1 MHRSIAELICQ
12 SQTFDVKWN
21 ESAYILLA
29 YICLTLSY
37 VILLFANYS
46 RLHKTKM
53 FGHVLGLPP
62 IYRWGL
68 GQFFAAI
75 FIAKVWRSKI
85 WKPKI
90 AYSRI
95 YNCMHVP
102 INAFVSQM
110 RQTKDVVAIGNT
122 FGRVLVLISSTRR
135 SSCSVL
141 FLLLCIFLLIK
152 VESCKHEMRDQ

>member
-1 MHRSIAELICQ
+1 MKRIGLHTFSIYLFNPKLCNSSVCKLFKATQNQNVCPCLWSSANKPLRIRSV
-12 SQTFDVKWN
+12 FV
-21 ESAYILLA
+21 
-29 YICLTLSY
+29 
-37 VILLFANYS
+37 
-46 RLHKTKM
+46 
-53 FGHVLGLPP
+53 
-62 IYRWGL
+62 
-68 GQFFAAI
+68 AI
-75 FIAKVWRSKI
+75 FIAKVWRSTI

-110 RQTKDVVAIGNT
+110 RQTKDVVANGNT

-152 VESCKHEMRDQ
+152 VESCKHKMRDQ

>member
-1 MHRSIAELICQ
+1 MKRIGLHTFSIHLFNPKLCNSSVCKLFKATQNQNVCPCLWSSANKPLRIRSV
-12 SQTFDVKWN
+12 FV
-21 ESAYILLA
+21 
-29 YICLTLSY
+29 
-37 VILLFANYS
+37 
-46 RLHKTKM
+46 
-53 FGHVLGLPP
+53 
-62 IYRWGL
+62 
-68 GQFFAAI
+68 AI

-110 RQTKDVVAIGNT
+110 RQTKDVANGNT

-152 VESCKHEMRDQ
+152 VESCKHKMRDQ

>member
-53 FGHVLGLPP
+53 FVHVFGLPP
-62 IYRWGL
+62 INRWGL

-110 RQTKDVVAIGNT
+110 RQTKDVANGNT
-122 FGRVLVLISSTRR
+122 FGRVLVLIGSTRR

>member
-12 SQTFDVKWN
+12 SQTFVVKWN

-53 FGHVLGLPP
+53 FGHVFGLPP

-102 INAFVSQM
+102 INAFLSNATDQECCC
-110 RQTKDVVAIGNT
+110 QWEYFWKS
-122 FGRVLVLISSTRR
+122 ISINKFNKKI
-135 SSCSVL
+135 VL
-141 FLLLCIFLLIK
+141 FRSIFASMYIFTY
-152 VESCKHEMRDQ
+152 

>member
-1 MHRSIAELICQ
+1 MKRIGLHTFSIYLFNPKLCNSSVCKLFKATQNQNVCPCLWSSANKPLRIRSV
-12 SQTFDVKWN
+12 FV
-21 ESAYILLA
+21 
-29 YICLTLSY
+29 
-37 VILLFANYS
+37 
-46 RLHKTKM
+46 
-53 FGHVLGLPP
+53 
-62 IYRWGL
+62 
-68 GQFFAAI
+68 AI

-110 RQTKDVVAIGNT
+110 RQTKDVANGNT

-152 VESCKHEMRDQ
+152 VESCKHKMRDQ